1 MSKFLTQNQLNSSK
15 IFVCYITI
23 RPKSERISVRNL
35 IQNLTKTV
43 INPKLQRKSEMKAF
57 VLLGAQPNTEEKVY
71 NKLKKFSEVKQIH
84 LLFGSWDIIA
94 MVEMKSVAALN
105 EFMLEKV
112 RKINEV
118 TLTATMIIAK

>member
-1 MSKFLTQNQLNSSK
+1 M
-15 IFVCYITI
+15 
-23 RPKSERISVRNL
+23 RNL